1 MGLGRRAD
9 GGAFTYFEEG
19 AMRHSRKLRLSAILA
34 LGATAAVMLATAATA
49 GQVFRVTIHDEG
61 TIVLDEICDVPGL
74 TVELAFVVD
83 LSVLVV
89 PHGPDGLAYFLQHGT
104 VSEMFTSMAN
114 GKSVTS
120 VANVIEKDLRV
131 TDNGDGTQTVLI
143 LATGN
148 AVLYGDDGKAIARN
162 PGQIRFELLFDDGGT
177 PTDPS
182 DDEFLADLGLVK
194 GSTGR
199 SDDFCEA
206 AVQALS

>member
-19 AMRHSRKLRLSAILA
+19 AMRHSRKLRLSAIVA
-34 LGATAAVMLATAATA
+34 LGATAAVVLAATA
-49 GQVFRVTIHDEG
+49 SGGQVFRETIHDEG

-83 LSVLVV
+83 LSVHVV

-104 VSEMFTSMAN
+104 VSEMFTSLAN

-120 VANVIEKDLRV
+120 VSNVIEKDLRV

-162 PGQIRFELLFDDGGT
+162 PGQVRFEIFI
-177 PTDPS
+177 
-182 DDEFLADLGLVK
+182 DEAGDITFLGLVK

-206 AVQALS
+206 AVPALS